1 MTEQQIQVYG
11 ASTCPDTKRAR
22 AFFEEHGVAYE
33 WLDVDLDERAFAY
46 MLEVNGHRVTPT
58 IRFADGSTLV
68 EPSNEDLARK
78 LGL

>member
-1 MTEQQIQVYG
+1 MTEEQIKVYG
-11 ASTCPDTKRAR
+11 ATTCPDTKRAR

-58 IRFADGSTLV
+58 ILFPDGSVLV
-68 EPSNEDLARK
+68 EPSNDDLALK